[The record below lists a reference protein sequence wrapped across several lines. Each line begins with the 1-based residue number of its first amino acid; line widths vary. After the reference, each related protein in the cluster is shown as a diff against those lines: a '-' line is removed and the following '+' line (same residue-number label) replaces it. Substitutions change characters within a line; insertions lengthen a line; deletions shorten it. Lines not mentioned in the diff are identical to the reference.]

1 MISKQKRIVSFTS
14 EDGFV
19 VNSLFLSGDFKRKKD
34 YLEAPVVLF
43 VHGVLGNFLA
53 RGTPR
58 ILPNALVENGFSTL
72 SINTRMAFTAQV
84 FGGGIFDEAIM
95 DVRAAVNHLVE
106 EGFKNIIIL
115 GWSLGAN
122 LGVYY
127 AVNDPHPCL
136 KGVILEGCSYSL
148 PLSNK
153 KRLEKWESIP
163 SYDHI
168 YEIAKKVL
176 GHDPLN
182 SNNDRIFI
190 IYRAWG
196 PTFKPE
202 DVELFTYKTWW
213 SMRSPE
219 AQNAKTNEIISDLK
233 VPALFIHG
241 QNDYVVSLDEP
252 TDLVRILNDS
262 GNDDVELVFIPDARH
277 DCMENAE
284 ATVPVLVEWL
294 SKIAERN
301 QSV

>member
-1 MISKQKRIVSFTS
+1 MIAKQKRVLSFPS
-14 EDGFV
+14 EDGFII
-19 VNSLFLSGDFKRKKD
+19 NSLFLSGEFERKDD
-34 YLEAPVVLF
+34 YLNAPVVLF

-58 ILPNALVENGFSTL
+58 LLPNALVENGFSTL
-72 SINTRMAFTAQV
+72 SINTRMAFTAQI
-84 FGGGIFDEAIM
+84 FGGGIFDEAIQ
-95 DVRAAVNHLVE
+95 DVEAAVNYLSD
-106 EGFKNIIIL
+106 EGFKNIVIL

-127 AVNDPHPCL
+127 AVNNLHPRL

-148 PLSNK
+148 PISNK

-176 GHDPLN
+176 GPDPLN

-219 AQNAKTNEIISDLK
+219 AYNAKTNEIISGLK

-241 QNDYVVSLDEP
+241 ENDYVVDVEEP
-252 TDLVRILNDS
+252 KGLVQILEEA
-262 GNDDVELVFIPDARH
+262 GNENVELVFIPDARH
-277 DCMENAE
+277 DCMENSE

-294 SKIAERN
+294 SKI
-301 QSV
+301 S